1 MLNDIYSVPE
11 EETPVSLQEEITD
24 GTAEV
29 FAKKSDV
36 GPALAI
42 AYIPSQTFELLYGT
56 EEALMSGTLFKKLD
70 LPFLGY
76 KKEM

>member
-11 EETPVSLQEEITD
+11 EETPVSLQKEITD
-24 GTAEV
+24 GAAEV

-36 GPALAI
+36 GPVLAM

-76 KKEM
+76 KKET

>member
-1 MLNDIYSVPE
+1 MLNDIYPVSEEETAVSVPE
-11 EETPVSLQEEITD
+11 EVQSETADVMAKAAEIC
-24 GTAEV
+24 
-29 FAKKSDV
+29 
-36 GPALAI
+36 PALAM

>member
-1 MLNDIYSVPE
+1 MLNDIYPVSE
-11 EETPVSLQEEITD
+11 EETAVAAPEAVQPET
-24 GTAEV
+24 
-29 FAKKSDV
+29 SDV
-36 GPALAI
+36 MAKAAEIGPALAM

>member
-1 MLNDIYSVPE
+1 MLNDIYPVSE
-11 EETPVSLQEEITD
+11 EETAVSSADELQPETADVMAKAAEI
-24 GTAEV
+24 
-29 FAKKSDV
+29 
-36 GPALAI
+36 GPALAM

-56 EEALMSGTLFKKLD
+56 EEALLSGTLFKKLD

>member
-1 MLNDIYSVPE
+1 MLNDIYPVSE
-11 EETPVSLQEEITD
+11 EETSVSSVDELQPETADVMAKAAEI
-24 GTAEV
+24 
-29 FAKKSDV
+29 
-36 GPALAI
+36 GPALAM

>member
-1 MLNDIYSVPE
+1 MTDDITSVASE
-11 EETPVSLQEEITD
+11 NV
-24 GTAEV
+24 G
-29 FAKKSDV
+29 V

-56 EEALMSGTLFKKLD
+56 EEALTSGTLFKKLD

-76 KKEM
+76 DKEK

>member
-1 MLNDIYSVPE
+1 MLNDIYHVSE
-11 EETPVSLQEEITD
+11 EEASAAAPEAVQPET
-24 GTAEV
+24 
-29 FAKKSDV
+29 SDV
-36 GPALAI
+36 MAKAAEIGPALAM

>member
-1 MLNDIYSVPE
+1 MLNDIYPVSEEETSVSVPE
-11 EETPVSLQEEITD
+11 EVQSETADVMAKAAEI
-24 GTAEV
+24 
-29 FAKKSDV
+29 
-36 GPALAI
+36 GPALAM

>member
-1 MLNDIYSVPE
+1 MLYDIYSVPE
-11 EETPVSLQEEITD
+11 EETPVSLQKEITD
-24 GTAEV
+24 GAVEV
-29 FAKKSDV
+29 FARKSDV
-36 GPALAI
+36 GPVLAM

-76 KKEM
+76 KKET

>member
-1 MLNDIYSVPE
+1 MLNDIYPVSE
-11 EETPVSLQEEITD
+11 EETSVSSADELQPETADVMAKAAEI
-24 GTAEV
+24 
-29 FAKKSDV
+29 
-36 GPALAI
+36 GPALAM